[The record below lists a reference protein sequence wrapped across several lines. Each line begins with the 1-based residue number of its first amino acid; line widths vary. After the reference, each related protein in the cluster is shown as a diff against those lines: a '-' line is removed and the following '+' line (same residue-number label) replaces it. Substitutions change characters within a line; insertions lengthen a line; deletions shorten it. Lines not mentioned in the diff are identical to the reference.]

1 MATSSCLIESPAL
14 FEMLRISAS
23 ARALNENDYN
33 LTTPTGYSS
42 YEIVRRHSMFS
53 AFPMGPAA
61 SERGLCDIDKVLLRV
76 TTYIMCHHDTVMCH
90 MWYIMRQKIGKF
102 L

>member
-1 MATSSCLIESPAL
+1 
-14 FEMLRISAS
+14 
-23 ARALNENDYN
+23 
-33 LTTPTGYSS
+33 
-42 YEIVRRHSMFS
+42 MFS